1 MIVLLFIAA
10 VCFLIIIF
18 KFIFSPLRHR
28 ISLLIPIFVL
38 FGAQR
43 RRINCEQWTVESI
56 DWDWTG
62 KRDCRSYGSSK
73 IWIFSRIRSYGPR
86 PRLSKADLDL

>member
-10 VCFLIIIF
+10 VSFLIIIF

-43 RRINCEQWTVESI
+43 RRINCGCATE
-56 DWDWTG
+56 
-62 KRDCRSYGSSK
+62 KRVCRPYGSSK